1 MSPDG
6 CFGGSNSEAGVYAT
20 GTNGAIPYI
29 VGYVR
34 VFTQ

>member
-1 MSPDG
+1 MKPG
-6 CFGGSNSEAGVYAT
+6 RLFGGSNPEAGVYAV

-34 VFTQ
+34 MFTR

>member
-1 MSPDG
+1 MKPG
-6 CFGGSNSEAGVYAT
+6 RPFGGSNSEAGVYAT